1 MEWIPE
7 IVLQKYV
14 KDNPEHF
21 KNIFD
26 GKIPR
31 IEYNRIRDNYP
42 DLTFVID
49 NKITIPVE
57 VEWKTSNF
65 LSHKHDSKILTK
77 GIGYDHP
84 GFLLVAKKE
93 ENVKIGNIEQHELDL
108 NKFEKWFV
116 KDSINLVTE
125 TTKELHIK
133 DERIIPKLWFTYL
146 SLKGDAI
153 KHFEVA
159 LKHQVWGI
167 QENYKQ
173 TTSANSHIQGIKKGD
188 LIVFIGPGHFPGGRV
203 PLSEWIKKSFKGDF
217 EKIRVYRI
225 TSDYFYEDKIKIWE
239 PKGEWKKKNEV
250 YPHRFHFDRVPLFIM
265 KKWKINKLELTT
277 KEELHSMVYRN
288 FYLCNPSSLVDIL
301 HNAEKLDL
309 EESKYELEYISKI
322 INEK

>member
-1 MEWIPE
+1 VEWIPE

-14 KDNPEHF
+14 RDNPEHF

-31 IEYNRIRDNYP
+31 IEFNRIKDNYP

-77 GIGYDHP
+77 GIGYDQP

-93 ENVKIGNIEQHELDL
+93 ENVNIGNITQHKLDL
-108 NKFEKWFV
+108 KKFEKWFV
-116 KDSINLVTE
+116 ETSGDLVTE

-133 DERIIPKLWFTYL
+133 DERTMPKLWFTYL
-146 SLKGDAI
+146 SLKGDAL
-153 KHFEVA
+153 KHFEIA
-159 LKHQVWGI
+159 LKPQIWGI

-173 TTSANSHIQGIKKGD
+173 TMSKNSHIQGIKKGD
-188 LIVFIGPGHFPGGRV
+188 LIAFIGPGRFPRGRV
-203 PLSEWIKKSFKGDF
+203 PLSEWIKKSFKGYF
-217 EKIRVYRI
+217 EKICVYRI

-239 PKGEWKKKNEV
+239 PKGKWKKKDEV
-250 YPHRFHFDRVPLFIM
+250 YPHRFHFDRVPLFVM
-265 KKWKINKLELTT
+265 KNFRINKLGLTT

-288 FYLCNPSSLVDIL
+288 IRESEPSSLVDIL
-301 HNAEKLDL
+301 LNAEKLNL
-309 EESKYELEYISKI
+309 EESKYELEHISKI
-322 INEK
+322 SKKI